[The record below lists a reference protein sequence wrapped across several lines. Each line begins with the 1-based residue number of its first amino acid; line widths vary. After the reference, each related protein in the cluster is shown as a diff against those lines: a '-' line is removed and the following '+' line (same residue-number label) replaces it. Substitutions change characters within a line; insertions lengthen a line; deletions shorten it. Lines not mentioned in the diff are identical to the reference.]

1 MALATSS
8 LKKGCRVNQLGACVS
23 LDLVPHRPSCLALI
37 LARIDERAMAA
48 QKEQPDWLNLPSD
61 LLTIIARRSRDAVT
75 GLTAFRSVWRT
86 WRAAAGPAPRLLLLL
101 PLPRHTRLVFPLAR
115 GWSIVFDVRDAACHL
130 SHLATGAT
138 AALPRLDA
146 SRDAGSDVPTYIDFA
161 DCLRFA
167 VHIPPG
173 SGSPAGMTIMMYHM
187 MHEETSMLFCRP
199 GDAAWTKVGKPNHTG
214 YGYFDLAYHDGR
226 MFGMAVNG
234 QMAVFDATTLDALQ
248 LVQTPPGT
256 PNLANKMYGCCCRME
271 EFNYVHLVALP
282 SKLVLVRTTVKS
294 SRPVAFSIFQL
305 VSAPNGQLAWRMV
318 ADAGNYEL
326 FVDGYHTTYRENH
339 GANGDGTW
347 IYYVHETQYLA
358 YTAAYRY
365 SVQYKKLECVY
376 KSPKGLRPE
385 FSTKSTWFVP

>member
-1 MALATSS
+1 
-8 LKKGCRVNQLGACVS
+8 
-23 LDLVPHRPSCLALI
+23 
-37 LARIDERAMAA
+37 MAA
-48 QKEQPDWLNLPSD
+48 QPDWPNLPSD

-75 GLTAFRSVWRT
+75 GLTAFRSVCRT
-86 WRAAAGPAPRLLLLL
+86 WRSAAGPAPRLLLLL
-101 PLPRHTRLVFPLAR
+101 PRPRPTRLVFPLAR

-138 AALPRLDA
+138 AALPRLNA
-146 SRDAGSDVPTYIDFA
+146 SRDAGSDVVRHVRYLDCNDLETAIRSGWIYPTYLDFA

-173 SGSPAGMTIMMYHM
+173 SGSGSPAGMTIMMYHI

-226 MFGMAVNG
+226 MFGMRVNG

-248 LVQTPPGT
+248 LVQSPPAT

-271 EFNYVHLVALP
+271 EFSYAHLVALP

-294 SRPVAFSIFQL
+294 SRPVAFTIFQL
-305 VSAPNGQLAWRMV
+305 VSAPDGRLAWRMV

-326 FVDGYHTTYRENH
+326 FVDGYHTTFREND
-339 GANGDGTW
+339 GANGGGTW

-365 SVQYKKLECVY
+365 SVQHKKLECVY
-376 KSPKGLRPE
+376 KSPKGVSPE
-385 FSTKSTWFVP
+385 FSTKSAWFVP

>member
-1 MALATSS
+1 MT
-8 LKKGCRVNQLGACVS
+8 
-23 LDLVPHRPSCLALI
+23 
-37 LARIDERAMAA
+37 A
-48 QKEQPDWLNLPSD
+48 QEEQPDWLNLPSD

-75 GLTAFRSVWRT
+75 GLTAFRSVCRT

-101 PLPRHTRLVFPLAR
+101 PLPRPTRLVFPLAR

-138 AALPRLDA
+138 AALPRLNA
-146 SRDAGSDVPTYIDFA
+146 SRDAGSDVVRHVRYLDCNDLETAIRCGWIYPTYLDFA

-199 GDAAWTKVGKPNHTG
+199 GDA
-214 YGYFDLAYHDGR
+214 FDSAYHDGR

-234 QMAVFDATTLDALQ
+234 QMAVFDASTLDALQ
-248 LVQTPPGT
+248 LVQIPPATPK
-256 PNLANKMYGCCCRME
+256 LANKMYGCCCRME
-271 EFNYVHLVALP
+271 EFNYAHLVALP

-294 SRPVAFSIFQL
+294 SRPVAFTIFEL
-305 VSAPNGQLAWRMV
+305 ISAPDGRLAWRMV

-326 FVDGYHTTYRENH
+326 FVDGYHTTFMEND
-339 GANGDGTW
+339 GANGGGTW
-347 IYYVHETQYLA
+347 IYVHETQYLA
-358 YTAAYRY
+358 YTTAYRY
-365 SVQYKKLECVY
+365 SVQHKKLECVY
-376 KSPKGLRPE
+376 KSPKGASPE